1 MNYELKDSL
10 LRGAK
15 LLGGVW
21 SQEQDLRGEKHTSE
35 DAEVLSARKGL
46 FNSNPCGHNCDATSV
61 TYSDFVRHEAVEVT
75 LVA

>member
-1 MNYELKDSL
+1 MRNEEWKDSL

-35 DAEVLSARKGL
+35 DAESFSSEVRSSSEVLSAGGIVTMPKNINQYGAKG
-46 FNSNPCGHNCDATSV
+46 D
-61 TYSDFVRHEAVEVT
+61 YE
-75 LVA
+75 